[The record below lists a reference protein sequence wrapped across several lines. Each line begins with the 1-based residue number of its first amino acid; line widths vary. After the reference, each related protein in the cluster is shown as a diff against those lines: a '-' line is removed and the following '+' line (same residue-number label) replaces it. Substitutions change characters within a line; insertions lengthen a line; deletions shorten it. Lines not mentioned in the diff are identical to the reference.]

1 MPSVSESLKAK
12 ILNQEV
18 PVSEVPTPTMSPEEI
33 ATNKVGYPGEDEVDQ
48 LALNVY
54 LNKVALQMLAKEVST
69 LKSIIMQLI
78 QASKQ

>member
-18 PVSEVPTPTMSPEEI
+18 PVSAVPAPTMSPEEI
-33 ATNKVGYPGEDEVDQ
+33 ATNKVGYVGEDEVDQ